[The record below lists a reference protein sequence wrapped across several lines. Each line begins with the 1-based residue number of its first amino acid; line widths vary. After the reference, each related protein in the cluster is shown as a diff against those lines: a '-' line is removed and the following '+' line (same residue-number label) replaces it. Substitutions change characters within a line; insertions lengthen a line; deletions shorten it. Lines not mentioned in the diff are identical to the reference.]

1 MKRDCNIFYCG
12 EGVWK
17 ADASKGW
24 MELTGSDPHGIR
36 IMMEKD
42 QIYPIFVTN
51 IYFGAGN
58 ILKQDM
64 LSLGG
69 DVVVHKFFV
78 NGKMESSSI
87 VLLGTAKQYRLLQT
101 KMYAQHWGLKELAG
115 DLKIIM
121 ENLKTYREL
130 DEADQNFD
138 SELSS
143 DSASNLSL
151 SFNLNLS
158 EIDFNKKESAIEEA
172 MKNLPLNRAKNE
184 GFVKLSLEKIPPK
197 FTEAQIKKMLFFPA
211 ISRGYYIK
219 QNGE

>member
-1 MKRDCNIFYCG
+1 MKKDYNIFYCG

-17 ADASKGW
+17 AGASKGW

-36 IMMEKD
+36 IMMERD

-78 NGKMESSSI
+78 NGKMESGSI
-87 VLLGTAKQYRLLQT
+87 VLLGTAKHYRLFQT
-101 KMYAQHWGLKELAG
+101 KMYVQHWGLKELAE
-115 DLKIIM
+115 DLKIVM

-130 DEADQNFD
+130 DETDLNV
-138 SELSS
+138 SS
-143 DSASNLSL
+143 
-151 SFNLNLS
+151 SFNLDLS
-158 EIDFNKKESAIEEA
+158 GINFSQKEPAIEEV
-172 MKNLPLNRAKNE
+172 MKKLPLNRAKNE
-184 GFVKLSLEKIPPK
+184 GFVKLSLEKIPSE
-197 FTEAQIKKMLFFPA
+197 FIEAQIKKALSFPA

-219 QNGE
+219 

>member
-17 ADASKGW
+17 AEASKGW

-78 NGKMESSSI
+78 NGKMESGSI

-101 KMYAQHWGLKELAG
+101 KMYAQHWGLKELAE
-115 DLKIIM
+115 DLKIII

-130 DEADQNFD
+130 DE
-138 SELSS
+138 S
-143 DSASNLSL
+143 D
-151 SFNLNLS
+151 LNLS
-158 EIDFNKKESAIEEA
+158 SSLNLDLSGIDFSQKEPAIEEV
-172 MKNLPLNRAKNE
+172 MKNLPLNRLKKD
-184 GFVKLSLEKIPPK
+184 GFITLQLDKIPA
-197 FTEAQIKKMLFFPA
+197 ELSWEQIKKMLFFPA

-219 QNGE
+219 MNVE

>member
-17 ADASKGW
+17 AEASKGW

-78 NGKMESSSI
+78 NGKMESGSI

-101 KMYAQHWGLKELAG
+101 KMYAQHWGLKELAE
-115 DLKIIM
+115 DLKIII

-130 DEADQNFD
+130 DE
-138 SELSS
+138 S
-143 DSASNLSL
+143 D
-151 SFNLNLS
+151 LNLS
-158 EIDFNKKESAIEEA
+158 SSLNLDLSGIDFSQKEPAIEEV
-172 MKNLPLNRAKNE
+172 MKNLPLNRLKKD
-184 GFVKLSLEKIPPK
+184 GFITLQLDKIPAE
-197 FTEAQIKKMLFFPA
+197 FSREQIKKMLFFPA

>member
-17 ADASKGW
+17 AEPSKGW

-78 NGKMESSSI
+78 NGKMESGSI
-87 VLLGTAKQYRLLQT
+87 ILLGTAKQYRMLQT
-101 KMYAQHWGLKELAG
+101 KMYAQHWGLKELAE
-115 DLKIIM
+115 DLKIVM

-130 DEADQNFD
+130 YELDLN
-138 SELSS
+138 LSS
-143 DSASNLSL
+143 
-151 SFNLNLS
+151 SFNLDLS
-158 EIDFNKKESAIEEA
+158 GIDFSQKESAIEEVI
-172 MKNLPLNRAKNE
+172 KNLPLNRAKNE
-184 GFVKLSLEKIPPK
+184 GFVILSLEKIPSE

>member
-17 ADASKGW
+17 AETSKGW

-78 NGKMESSSI
+78 NGKMESGSI

-101 KMYAQHWGLKELAG
+101 KMYAQHWGLKELAE
-115 DLKIIM
+115 DLKIII

-130 DEADQNFD
+130 DESDLNVSSSINLD
-138 SELSS
+138 LSG
-143 DSASNLSL
+143 
-151 SFNLNLS
+151 
-158 EIDFNKKESAIEEA
+158 IDFSQKEPAIEEV
-172 MKNLPLNRAKNE
+172 MKNLPLNRLKKD
-184 GFVKLSLEKIPPK
+184 GFITLQLDKIPAE
-197 FTEAQIKKMLFFPA
+197 FSREQIKKMLFFPA

>member
-17 ADASKGW
+17 AEASKGW

-78 NGKMESSSI
+78 NGKMESGSI

-101 KMYAQHWGLKELAG
+101 KMYAQHWGLKELAE
-115 DLKIIM
+115 DLKIII

-130 DEADQNFD
+130 DESDLN
-138 SELSS
+138 LSS
-143 DSASNLSL
+143 
-151 SFNLNLS
+151 SFNLDLS
-158 EIDFNKKESAIEEA
+158 GIDFSQKEPAIEEV
-172 MKNLPLNRAKNE
+172 MKNLPLNRLKKD
-184 GFVKLSLEKIPPK
+184 GFIILQLDKIPA
-197 FTEAQIKKMLFFPA
+197 ELSREQIKKMLFFPA

-219 QNGE
+219 MNGE

>member
-12 EGVWK
+12 ECVWK
-17 ADASKGW
+17 AGASKGW
-24 MELTGSDPHGIR
+24 MELTASDPHGIR

-78 NGKMESSSI
+78 NGKMESGSI
-87 VLLGTAKQYRLLQT
+87 VLLGTAKQYRMLQT
-101 KMYAQHWGLKELAG
+101 KMYAQHWGLKELAE
-115 DLKIIM
+115 DLKIII

-130 DEADQNFD
+130 DE
-138 SELSS
+138 S
-143 DSASNLSL
+143 DLNLPS
-151 SFNLNLS
+151 SFNLDLS
-158 EIDFNKKESAIEEA
+158 GIDFSQKEPAIEEV
-172 MKNLPLNRAKNE
+172 MKNLPLNRLKKD
-184 GFVKLSLEKIPPK
+184 GFITLQLDKIPAE
-197 FTEAQIKKMLFFPA
+197 FSREQIKKMLFFPA

-219 QNGE
+219 MNGE

>member
-17 ADASKGW
+17 AGASKGW

-78 NGKMESSSI
+78 NGKMESGSI

-101 KMYAQHWGLKELAG
+101 KMYAQHWGLKELAE
-115 DLKIIM
+115 DLKIII

-130 DEADQNFD
+130 DESDLNV
-138 SELSS
+138 SS
-143 DSASNLSL
+143 
-151 SFNLNLS
+151 SFNLDLS
-158 EIDFNKKESAIEEA
+158 GIDFSQKEPAIEEV
-172 MKNLPLNRAKNE
+172 MKNLPLNRLKKD
-184 GFVKLSLEKIPPK
+184 GFITLQLDKIPA
-197 FTEAQIKKMLFFPA
+197 ELSREQIKKMLFFPA

>member
-17 ADASKGW
+17 AEASKGW

-78 NGKMESSSI
+78 NGKMESGSI

-101 KMYAQHWGLKELAG
+101 KMYAQHWGLKELAE
-115 DLKIIM
+115 DLKIII

-130 DEADQNFD
+130 DESDLN
-138 SELSS
+138 LSS
-143 DSASNLSL
+143 
-151 SFNLNLS
+151 SFNLDLS
-158 EIDFNKKESAIEEA
+158 GIDFSQKEPAIEEV
-172 MKNLPLNRAKNE
+172 MKNLPLNRLKKD
-184 GFVKLSLEKIPPK
+184 GFITLQLDKIPAE
-197 FTEAQIKKMLFFPA
+197 FSREQIKKMLFFPA